1 MAALM
6 NLLAI
11 DTAANLCAA
20 CVLDTESGH
29 ELGRVVRDIGKG
41 HAEQLMGVIEE
52 TLRVSSIDYAGLG
65 RIAVATGPGSFTGV
79 RVGVSTA
86 RGLALA
92 LKIPATGVTTLDAI
106 AEETR
111 RGFPR
116 RSVMVGIDARREEL
130 YVAAYD
136 EFGKI
141 LFAPAVIELRRA
153 ADLARKYRPVLA
165 GSAAGMITEAAAP
178 ETFDVGS
185 LAATADIGSYARLA
199 ATGDPDGKKPK
210 PVYLREPDAKPQ
222 AGLILRRSPG

>member
-1 MAALM
+1 M

-52 TLRVSSIDYAGLG
+52 TLRVSSTDYERLG

-92 LKIPATGVTTLDAI
+92 LKIPAVGVTTLEAI

-111 RGFPR
+111 RDFPG
-116 RSVMVGIDARREEL
+116 RSIMPAIDARRDEL
-130 YVAAYD
+130 YSAVYD
-136 EFGKI
+136 EDGK
-141 LFAPAVIELRRA
+141 LLYPPAVIDLGEA
-153 ADLARKYRPVLA
+153 IALARKYRPVLA
-165 GSAAGMITEAAAP
+165 GSAAAMVADAAAP
-178 ETFDVGS
+178 SALDRGS
-185 LAATADIGSYARLA
+185 LSATADIAIYARLA
-199 ATGDPDGKKPK
+199 AVRNPGGEKPK
-210 PVYLREPDAKPQ
+210 PVYLREPDAKPH
-222 AGLILRRSPG
+222 AGLILPRSPG